1 MLSGLPVGGLC
12 WAMPPF
18 PTASRMLVLLLPLAG
33 LGCTAGIPV
42 TERFARESL
51 VGLPI
56 DDLRLCAGVPDRE
69 ATSPAGLFWTYDRS
83 PPSASVSLPVPVV
96 GGAVNLSR
104 GADCRVTFQLVDGHV
119 ARIGHSTG
127 TARGLAQDPA
137 CAPVIRACLRMVNP
151 NPEPETPEPAAAIR
165 R

>member
-1 MLSGLPVGGLC
+1 MLSRPPVGGLSS
-12 WAMPPF
+12 AMRSF
-18 PTASRMLVLLLPLAG
+18 PKASGLLVSLLPLAG
-33 LGCTAGIPV
+33 LGCTTAMPV
-42 TERFARESL
+42 SERFARESL

-69 ATSPAGLFWTYDRS
+69 AASPAGLFWTYDRS

-137 CAPVIRACLRMVNP
+137 CAPVIRACLRMVNL
-151 NPEPETPEPAAAIR
+151 NPEPDNP
-165 R
+165 

>member
-1 MLSGLPVGGLC
+1 MLGHAPIPHSLPPAGAAATLGRVGLHGRDSGHRAL
-12 WAMPPF
+12 
-18 PTASRMLVLLLPLAG
+18 RAG
-33 LGCTAGIPV
+33 EPG
-42 TERFARESL
+42 
-51 VGLPI
+51 GLPI